1 MPTLIVYPEATFR
14 YDAEVRKLSGGQ
26 RTFRWLGRRVHPAQ
40 MTGADIDR
48 IEIPQ
53 RSSLY

>member
-53 RSSLY
+53 RSSL